1 MEIISRANFYLVLLV
16 FIGGKQFKIK
26 IVNFSVGNLRNLHV
40 VINKIINLEKQE
52 VALGN
57 QNVRA
62 VCLRDNELE
71 FKFLFCFLFFFLK
84 PCYFR
89 TKYKL
94 CFIFMTKARK

>member
-1 MEIISRANFYLVLLV
+1 M
-16 FIGGKQFKIK
+16 K
-26 IVNFSVGNLRNLHV
+26 IVNCSLGNLRNLHV

-52 VALGN
+52 LALGN

-62 VCLRDNELE
+62 VCLRDKLE
-71 FKFLFCFLFFFLK
+71 FKFFFSFFFFFLK